1 MARDSVVKRLAV
13 LLGLVVGLAA
23 SAVVLAP
30 GAGAVAGLTGVC
42 SFPISLEQTR
52 AHGDKGH
59 FVTSGPYS
67 QGFFTGQ
74 VFVKITNDVNGHS
87 MQVNASGPGFILDD
101 GTFVLSGT
109 SILLLGPLATGDVA
123 GPGLFIT
130 HGPVRVS
137 GSGLNID
144 TDVLAGTAV
153 SGNLCVSL
161 A

>member
-1 MARDSVVKRLAV
+1 MAGKGVVKRLAV
-13 LLGLVVGLAA
+13 LLSLVFGLAA
-23 SAVVLAP
+23 SALVLAP
-30 GAGAVAGLTGVC
+30 GAGAATGVTGVC

-52 AHGDKGH
+52 AQGDKGH
-59 FVTSGPYS
+59 LSTSGP
-67 QGFFTGQ
+67 FTVFTGQ

-87 MQVNASGPGFILDD
+87 IEVNASGPGFILDD

-109 SILLLGPLATGDVA
+109 SILLLGTLATGDIM

-130 HGPVRVS
+130 HGPVRAI
-137 GSGLNID
+137 GSGINID

-153 SGNLCVSL
+153 SGNLCASL